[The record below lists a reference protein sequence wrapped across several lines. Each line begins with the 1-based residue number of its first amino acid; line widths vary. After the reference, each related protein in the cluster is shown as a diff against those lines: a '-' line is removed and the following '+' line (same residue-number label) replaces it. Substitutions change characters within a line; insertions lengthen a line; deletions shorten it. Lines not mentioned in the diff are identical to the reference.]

1 MNGAVKSRIAPLL
14 SSDCGRDFLLLLAI
28 GAFMAAIGA
37 FDTDGAHLARRFAY
51 WLSLMIAA
59 GVTHRF
65 LEARIASADI
75 VKSLWSKGVLLTALM
90 TVALTPVVWLVSAG
104 VFGAALSVSRLV
116 ELAPGVLV
124 VNAALVALLGVTQH
138 RAPRDAR
145 ASPPAGMPSVIRD
158 LLPAPMRDAI
168 LHALQAEDHYLRVH
182 TSAGVS
188 LIRSTMREAVAA
200 LDPALGFQTHRS
212 WWVREA
218 SISDVRW
225 KRGRAMLRL
234 ENDVEAPV
242 SRTFAKDLAAAKRL

>member
-1 MNGAVKSRIAPLL
+1 MNGAVKSRMAPLL
-14 SSDCGRDFLLLLAI
+14 SSDRGRDFLLLLAI

-37 FDTDGAHLARRFAY
+37 FDTDGAHLARRLAY

-65 LEARIASADI
+65 LEARIASADM

-90 TVALTPVVWLVSAG
+90 TVALTPIVWLVSAG
-104 VFGAALSVSRLV
+104 VFGAALSVNRLV

-145 ASPPAGMPSVIRD
+145 ASPQAGTPSIIRD
-158 LLPAPMRDAI
+158 LLPAPMRDAT
-168 LHALQAEDHYLRVH
+168 LHALRAEDHYIRVH
-182 TSAGVS
+182 TSAGAS
-188 LIRSTMREAVAA
+188 LIRITMREAVAA

-218 SISDVRW
+218 SIRDVRW

-242 SRTFAKDLAAAKRL
+242 SRTFAKELVAAKRL